1 MASKAS
7 VSRYYRRH
15 RMRLRL
21 LHDFSHRY
29 PPSRGLGN
37 AEAACWQLTEPT
49 APPESGRDQPVSGR
63 PACAHSPLGPVT
75 WSKRRG
81 RGGAGRSG
89 RKAGVTAQARPA
101 PGLSASSGSGAQVRA
116 CALGRGRALAGVWAG
131 RRRAMGLPALLLL
144 ALCAASAR
152 GLYFHIG
159 ETEKRCFIEE
169 IPDETMVIGNYR
181 TQMWDKQKEVFL
193 PSTPGLGMHVE
204 VKDPEGK
211 VVLSRQYGSEGRFT
225 FTSHT
230 PGDHQICLHSNST
243 RMALFAG
250 GRLRVHLDIQVGEH
264 TNNYPEI
271 AAKDKLTELQLR
283 ARQLLDQVEQIQK
296 EQDYQRY
303 REERF
308 RLISESTNQRV
319 LWWSIAQTVILIL
332 TGIWQMRHLKS
343 FFEAKK
349 LV

>member
-1 MASKAS
+1 
-7 VSRYYRRH
+7 
-15 RMRLRL
+15 
-21 LHDFSHRY
+21 
-29 PPSRGLGN
+29 
-37 AEAACWQLTEPT
+37 
-49 APPESGRDQPVSGR
+49 
-63 PACAHSPLGPVT
+63 
-75 WSKRRG
+75 
-81 RGGAGRSG
+81 
-89 RKAGVTAQARPA
+89 
-101 PGLSASSGSGAQVRA
+101 
-116 CALGRGRALAGVWAG
+116 
-131 RRRAMGLPALLLL
+131 MGLPALLLL
-144 ALCAASAR
+144 ALCAAGAR

-204 VKDPEGK
+204 VKDPEDRIRPVEGEPLTAVLQ

-243 RMALFAG
+243 RMTLFAG

-264 TNNYPEI
+264 ANNYPEI

-308 RLISESTNQRV
+308 RLTSESTNQRV